1 MTSIKKAC
9 RRRTAPRVLNKSLV
23 YDNIVSMF
31 AIIKTG
37 GKQYIVQPGD
47 KIKVEKLETSEGK
60 EVSFDALLVSD
71 KETLLGTPYVKGY
84 KVKAKVLG
92 QGRGKKI
99 IVYKYKAKKRYHK
112 KQGHRQAYTELE
124 VISIGKGTATATKSK
139 VGGEVSGSAKPKT
152 ASAATR
158 IKALPAAKKLG
169 TKKEG

>member
-92 QGRGKKI
+92 QED
-99 IVYKYKAKKRYHK
+99 YC
-112 KQGHRQAYTELE
+112 L
-124 VISIGKGTATATKSK
+124 
-139 VGGEVSGSAKPKT
+139 
-152 ASAATR
+152 
-158 IKALPAAKKLG
+158 
-169 TKKEG
+169 